1 MADKS
6 VETTN
11 MDDNMGAESLKGIL
25 NNTINTIES
34 NKTQIFEI
42 YETARNEVEISKRQ
56 LQELREQA
64 LATINRVDKLSKEE
78 QVEKQRLVQVS
89 SNFANYSEESIR
101 ASYEAVKHVQVA
113 LGVEREKEH
122 SLREQRDKL
131 ELRLRQLKIM
141 LQQAEHLAMAI
152 GSVLSY
158 LSSEV
163 SGVVWRIEA
172 IQKDK
177 FVGARIIKAQ
187 EEERYRVSREI
198 HDGPAQDLANLM
210 FQTSVVEKL
219 IDYDPEE
226 ARKGIQELRRDIR
239 ACLKNVRQVIFDM
252 RPMALD
258 DLGLVPA
265 LRQLVDRLAERGLL
279 AAELSVD
286 GNAYELPKHVEIV
299 VFRIVQE
306 SLNNVIHHAG
316 TTQAQVRM
324 HYTASAL
331 SVLIVDKGKG
341 FDVEALQQ
349 NKYKGT
355 ASMDEAKDIGQ
366 QAAESFNAA
375 IKLQEKADSE
385 AEAKAGAEA
394 AAQADAAEAEDQAAH
409 FGIVGMRERAKII
422 GGELNITSRPGEGTK
437 VHLRIPNRMLKK

>member
-6 VETTN
+6 VTTSN
-11 MDDNMGAESLKGIL
+11 MDDSMGAESLKGIL

-219 IDYDPEE
+219 IDYDPEG

-286 GNAYELPKHVEIV
+286 GKVYELPKHVEIV

-306 SLNNVIHHAG
+306 SLNNVVRHAG

-331 SVLIVDKGKG
+331 SVLIADKGKG
-341 FDVEALQQ
+341 FDVDALQQ
-349 NKYKGT
+349 NPYKDT
-355 ASMDEAKDIGQ
+355 APAGKEKDLGQ
-366 QAAESFNAA
+366 QVAETFNAA
-375 IKLQEKADSE
+375 MKLQETVDSE

-394 AAQADAAEAEDQAAH
+394 AAQADAAEAEGQAAH

-437 VHLRIPNRMLKK
+437 VHLRIANRMLKN

>member
-6 VETTN
+6 VTTSN
-11 MDDNMGAESLKGIL
+11 MDDSMGAESLKGIL

-64 LATINRVDKLSKEE
+64 LATINRVDKLAKEE
-78 QVEKQRLVQVS
+78 QIEKQRLVQVS

-131 ELRLRQLKIM
+131 ELRLRQLKVM

-219 IDYDPEE
+219 IEYDPEG

-286 GNAYELPKHVEIV
+286 GKVYELPKHVEIV

-306 SLNNVIHHAG
+306 SLNNVVRHAG

-331 SVLIVDKGKG
+331 SVLIADKGKG
-341 FDVEALQQ
+341 FDVDALQQ
-349 NKYKGT
+349 NPYKDAALAGK
-355 ASMDEAKDIGQ
+355 EKDLGQ
-366 QAAESFNAA
+366 QVAETFNAA
-375 IKLQEKADSE
+375 MKLQETVDSE

-394 AAQADAAEAEDQAAH
+394 AAQADAAEAEGQAAH

-422 GGELNITSRPGEGTK
+422 GGELNITSRPGAGTK
-437 VHLRIPNRMLKK
+437 VHLRIANRMLKN